1 MEFYGLKKLS
11 SSNHPERQEA
21 CPYSLERLIQTG
33 KRSVR
38 ILQAYSS
45 DSSDPVAIKLF
56 PKDNQGESLQ
66 EFINEEAMIAN
77 LSHPHIL
84 KYHDTFSNALVKAP
98 TGKLIEYSAIIMEF
112 IQCGD
117 LYGLV
122 ALKSFSEQLARTLF
136 KQMISATKYMHNQEL
151 VHLDMKL
158 ENFMITLN
166 EGVKLI
172 DFETCYRIDKDIK
185 IASRGTPGYRAPE
198 LLDGR
203 VEDAKALDMY
213 SLGVMLFTMVAG
225 HPPYE
230 EKHDN
235 GKWKFDGYYEALRH
249 DTGKFW
255 RAHER
260 TRENEGLE
268 SFSSEFKEIIESLL
282 QVDANKRPSAHEI
295 RRMRWYQREV
305 FSNEDLEKELLIYF
319 EAS

>member
-1 MEFYGLKKLS
+1 MEFYGVKKLS
-11 SSNHPERQEA
+11 SSNPGQQEA
-21 CPYSLERLIQTG
+21 SPYSLERLIQTG
-33 KRSVR
+33 KKSVR
-38 ILQAYSS
+38 ILQAYSA
-45 DSSDPVAIKLF
+45 DSSEPVAIKLF
-56 PKDNQGESLQ
+56 PKDSEGECLS

-84 KYHDTFSNALVKAP
+84 KYHQTFSSAFVKAP
-98 TGKLIEYSAIIMEF
+98 TGKFIEYSAIIMDYM
-112 IQCGD
+112 QCGD

-158 ENFMITLN
+158 ENFMVTLN

-172 DFETCYRIDKDIK
+172 DFETCHRLDKDNK
-185 IASRGTPGYRAPE
+185 IVSRGTPGYRAPE

-203 VEDAKALDMY
+203 IEDAKALDMY
-213 SLGVMLFTMVAG
+213 SLGVVLFTMVAG

-230 EKHDN
+230 EKHEN

-249 DTGKFW
+249 DIGKFW

-260 TRENEGLE
+260 TREREGLE

-282 QVDANKRPSAHEI
+282 NVDANKRPSAHEI

-305 FSNEDLEKELLIYF
+305 FADEELEKELLVYF
-319 EAS
+319 ETT